1 MPTSTLT
8 TKGQITL
15 PKEVRDTLHLQTGDT
30 VDFVLAADGR
40 VEVRKAGRR
49 VEELFGMLYQADVA
63 AADDRTIDRDL
74 GESLAAE
81 DERIRRERD

>member
-15 PKEVRDTLHLQTGDT
+15 PKEVRDLLHLQSGDT

-40 VEVRKAGRR
+40 VEVRKAGQR
-49 VEELFGMLYQADVA
+49 VEEVFGMLYQPGTA
-63 AADDRTIDRDL
+63 AVGDRTTDDDL
-74 GESLAAE
+74 GQMLA
-81 DERIRRERD
+81 DENDRTRRQE